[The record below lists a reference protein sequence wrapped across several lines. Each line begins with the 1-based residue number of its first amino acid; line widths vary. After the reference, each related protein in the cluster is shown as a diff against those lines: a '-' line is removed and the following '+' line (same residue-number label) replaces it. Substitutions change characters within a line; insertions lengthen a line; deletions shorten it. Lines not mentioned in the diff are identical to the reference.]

1 MTINAAQ
8 ETREVML
15 KISDPWELGE
25 AVRWEAF
32 PAVLLTRQGESVL
45 LRIKQP
51 FEFKGK
57 KREFFVASPRH
68 RGDSMNQLYQ
78 GRSLFCG
85 MSEIA
90 RDFAMSENPFDT
102 SKWTGGIALIGE
114 LESL

>member
-1 MTINAAQ
+1 MALNAAQ
-8 ETREVML
+8 GTREVML

-25 AVRWEAF
+25 AVQWEAF
-32 PAVLLTRQGESVL
+32 LAVLLTRQGERVL

-68 RGDSMNQLYQ
+68 RGDSVNQLYQ
-78 GRSLFCG
+78 GRSLFRG

-90 RDFAMSENPFDT
+90 HDVAMSESPFDT
-102 SKWTGGIALIGE
+102 SRWIGGIALIGE
-114 LESL
+114 LEPL

>member
-25 AVRWEAF
+25 AVQWGAF
-32 PAVLLTRQGESVL
+32 PAVLLTRQGERVL
-45 LRIKQP
+45 LAIKQP
-51 FEFKGK
+51 FEFKGM

-68 RGDSMNQLYQ
+68 RGDSVNHLYQ

-90 RDFAMSENPFDT
+90 RDLAMSENPFDT
-102 SKWTGGIALIGE
+102 SKWIGGIALIGE
-114 LESL
+114 LEPL